1 MLATCLLPLANDRDR
16 DSVQKVVVPKV
27 VHHGVA
33 QKVVA
38 QKVVAQKVVVQKV
51 VVPVRADQKVVDQVQ
66 GVNPSAVLKAE
77 AALRVVD
84 QEDADRERVVPK
96 VVDQKLVVLRH
107 VVLKAEVLKAEVRTV
122 VALMVEIH
130 KVLQGRVRKAI
141 RPNASW
147 IMLSNSMRIT
157 MEN

>member
-1 MLATCLLPLANDRDR
+1 
-16 DSVQKVVVPKV
+16 VV
-27 VHHGVA
+27 
-33 QKVVA
+33 
-38 QKVVAQKVVVQKV
+38 QKVVVQKV
-51 VVPVRADQKVVDQVQ
+51 VVQKVVAPVRADQKVVDQVQ

-77 AALRVVD
+77 ALRVVD

-141 RPNASW
+141 HPNASW